1 MGKMM
6 KGGISYGGTA
16 DIDLS
21 NENVV
26 LTVGEMPSTPRDGMT
41 VLYEGDDTLDFKNG
55 HIYQYSETDS
65 EWLDITSINSIPMA
79 TIDEMFD

>member
-1 MGKMM
+1 M
-6 KGGISYGGTA
+6 KGGVPYGGVA

-41 VLYEGDDTLDFKNG
+41 VLYEGDDTSNFNNG

-65 EWLDITSINSIPMA
+65 EWLDITSIDSIPIA
-79 TIDEMFD
+79 TINELFD